1 MNRPLDGRVV
11 LVTGGSMGIGREVSR
26 QLAHGGARVVIAA
39 RGAEAIAETLDGLE
53 GSGHLGLQLDV
64 SDAAAWPAVMEMVD
78 RSGPLEG
85 LVCAAGIIGPV
96 GRFDAVS
103 IDAVTETLAV
113 NLIGTL
119 LALRHAVPRL
129 ERSGGR
135 AVAFS
140 GGGAT
145 SPLPRYDAYATSKA
159 AVVRL
164 VENIAPTTSVEI
176 NCVAPGFV
184 ATRMHQA
191 TLEAGPESAGA
202 AYYARTREQLAAGG
216 FPPSEAAALVGFL
229 LSDDAAGIT
238 GRLLSAQWDP
248 WRDAAFRARLR
259 GDPNLARLR
268 RIDDQQ
274 FSANG

>member
-1 MNRPLDGRVV
+1 
-11 LVTGGSMGIGREVSR
+11 MGIGREVSR

-39 RGAEAIAETLDGLE
+39 QGAEAIAETLDGLE

-78 RSGPLEG
+78 RSGPSEG
-85 LVCAAGIIGPV
+85 SGVRGGHHRSSWQVRCGLDRRGHRDPRCQSDRDASGTAPRGAASGTVRWSCGRILRGRCNVTTPQVRRIRNFEGGCGSV
-96 GRFDAVS
+96 GGEHR
-103 IDAVTETLAV
+103 
-113 NLIGTL
+113 
-119 LALRHAVPRL
+119 R
-129 ERSGGR
+129 
-135 AVAFS
+135 
-140 GGGAT
+140 
-145 SPLPRYDAYATSKA
+145 
-159 AVVRL
+159 
-164 VENIAPTTSVEI
+164 TTAVEI

-202 AYYARTREQLAAGG
+202 AYYARTREQLGAGG
-216 FPPSEAAALVGFL
+216 FPASEAAALVGFL

-248 WRDAAFRARLR
+248 WRDPAFRARLR
-259 GDPNLARLR
+259 DDPNLARLR